1 MPMNPDRRY
10 LVVQAHTSEF
20 PNPMLVR
27 KGDRVAVGERYDG
40 PEGWPDWYLCTPAD
54 QQAGFVPAQFLDRHA
69 DGSATMLEDFTNKEL
84 DVAQGEILRG
94 ERELNGWV
102 WVVRLVDGETGWVP
116 LENLRAC
123 GQEAQA

>member
-1 MPMNPDRRY
+1 MNPDRRY
-10 LVVQAHTSEF
+10 LVVQAHGSEF
-20 PNPMLVR
+20 PEPMLVR

-54 QQAGFVPAQFLDRHA
+54 QQAGSVPAQFLDRHA

-102 WVVRLVDGETGWVP
+102 WVVRLIGEEAGWVP
-116 LENLRAC
+116 LENLRLC
-123 GQEAQA
+123 DHTIC

>member
-1 MPMNPDRRY
+1 MNPDSHY
-10 LVVQAHTSEF
+10 LVIQAHASEF
-20 PNPMLVR
+20 PAPMRVR

-54 QQAGFVPAQFLDRHA
+54 QEAGFVPAQFLDRHA

-102 WVVRLVDGETGWVP
+102 WVVRLIGEEAGWVP
-116 LENLRAC
+116 LENLRLC
-123 GQEAQA
+123 DHTIC

>member
-10 LVVQAHTSEF
+10 LVVQAHISEF
-20 PNPMLVR
+20 PEPMLVR

-40 PEGWPDWYLCTPAD
+40 PEGWPDWYLCTPTD

-102 WVVRLVDGETGWVP
+102 WVVRLIGEEAGWVP
-116 LENLRAC
+116 LENLRLC
-123 GQEAQA
+123 DHTIC

>member
-10 LVVQAHTSEF
+10 LVIQAHSSEF
-20 PNPMLVR
+20 PEPMLVR
-27 KGDRVAVGERYDG
+27 KGDRVTVGERYDG
-40 PEGWPDWYLCTPAD
+40 PEGWPDWYLCTPAG

-84 DVAQGEILRG
+84 DAAQGEMLRG

-102 WVVRLVDGETGWVP
+102 WAVRLADGETGWVP
-116 LENLRAC
+116 LENLRLC
-123 GQEAQA
+123 DHTIC